1 MEKEEEEGIEKS
13 VTEKPGREIWARQS
27 YIRVP
32 TQDTH
37 DKAIQQSQG
46 PRGQEVDLWKVLV
59 TNTNQ

>member
-27 YIRVP
+27 YTRVP

-37 DKAIQQSQG
+37 DRQYSSHKDHMG
-46 PRGQEVDLWKVLV
+46 RKWTCGRFLV
-59 TNTNQ
+59 KK